1 VLIEAAEESRHSSG
15 ATLDHQPI
23 KSAAAMLAQP
33 MRVLERAVYR
43 GPHLYSAMPMIRI
56 QLDLGALEHWPT
68 NRLPGFADRLV
79 ALLPGLHNHGCSYK
93 EPGGLE
99 QRMQEGTW
107 LGHVAEHVALELQ
120 TLAGHRATRGKTRSV
135 KDQPG
140 VYNVMFA
147 YEEEDVGLLAG
158 RYALELVQSLLPGE
172 LRGIEGLNRLAE
184 GGDEPFEFG
193 AALRRLKRLAGRVGL
208 GPSTKAIVREAQ
220 RRGIPAMRLDQS
232 SLIQLGYGAHQK
244 RIRASVTGLT
254 PQIATD
260 IAGDKDL
267 TKALLSEAALPV
279 PRGEVVYDPED
290 AIRAAERLGYPVV
303 TKPLDGN
310 HGRGVEINLR
320 TPEDVRWGFGRA
332 REHGRAVIV
341 EQHYQGNDHRILVVG
356 GKIVAVAERVP
367 AHVVGDS
374 QSTIAQL
381 VETINLDPRRG
392 EGHEAFLTRISL
404 DECVERFL
412 AQTGRTLLSI
422 PHSGEVVHLRPTAN
436 LSTGGTA
443 IDRTDEI
450 HPDNAA
456 IARRAALCVGLDVG
470 GIDFVAPDI
479 TRSVRE
485 TGGGIIEV
493 NAAPGLRMHLQPS
506 EGRARNV
513 ARPIIDHLFPKGQPT
528 RVPIFAVTG
537 TNGKS
542 TTVRMLAHI
551 LKQAGLTVGFTTT
564 TGIYIGDEHMAYA
577 DASGPRSAR
586 TILRDPTVEAAVLE
600 TARGGMLREGLGFDE
615 ADVGCVLNVSADH
628 LGLRGIDTIEELA
641 EVKSIVVEAV
651 ARQGTSVL
659 NADDPLTAAMA
670 RRAGGRICFFSMMDD
685 QEQPEFLRDHIA
697 RGGLAVVREPGP
709 NGGNIVIH
717 EDGEAMFVMPAAE
730 IPATIEGLAE
740 FNIANALAA
749 IGMAFAQGQ
758 EIGPIREAM
767 STFAP
772 KFEHSPGRLN
782 IHDAHGVRVILD
794 YAHNPE
800 GLKALGQ
807 LVTKLR
813 PRYRRVIGTMGMA
826 GDRRD
831 CDMLEM
837 GNRAMSVF
845 DDVIFWEDEDRRGRG
860 PGEITGLLQRGALM
874 SGTTRDHAQ
883 VIRDEHEA
891 AEAALRTAR
900 PGDLVVITATHV
912 FERWRQIQSFDPSVM
927 PPSHGTVHHLRTG

>member
-1 VLIEAAEESRHSSG
+1 
-15 ATLDHQPI
+15 
-23 KSAAAMLAQP
+23 
-33 MRVLERAVYR
+33 
-43 GPHLYSAMPMIRI
+43 MIRL
-56 QLDLGALEHWPT
+56 QLDLGTLENWPT
-68 NRLPGFADRLV
+68 NRLPGFCEGLLALV
-79 ALLPGLHNHGCSYK
+79 PGLHDHGCSYGA
-93 EPGGLE
+93 PGGLE
-99 QRMQEGTW
+99 ERIQEGTW

-120 TLAGHRATRGKTRSV
+120 TLAGHRVTRGKTRSV
-135 KDQPG
+135 KGRPG
-140 VYNVMFA
+140 IYNVMFA
-147 YEEEDVGLLAG
+147 YEEEEVGLLAG
-158 RYALELVQSLLPGE
+158 RTALELVQSLLPE
-172 LRGIEGLNRLAE
+172 NLRGIEGLERIAD
-184 GGDEPFEFG
+184 GDAGPFELEG
-193 AALRRLKRLAGRVGL
+193 ALRKLKRLASRVGL

-244 RIRASVTGLT
+244 RIRASLTGLT
-254 PQIATD
+254 SQIATD
-260 IAGDKDL
+260 IAADKDL
-267 TKALLSEAALPV
+267 TKSLLAEAALPV
-279 PRGEVVYDPED
+279 PRGKVVRDVDE
-290 AIRAAERLGYPVV
+290 AIAAAERLGYPVV
-303 TKPLDGN
+303 TKPLGGN

-332 REHGRAVIV
+332 REHSRAVIV

-356 GKIVAVAERVP
+356 GKVVAVAERVP
-367 AHVVGDS
+367 AHVVGDGT
-374 QSTIAQL
+374 STIAAL
-381 VETINLDPRRG
+381 VETINRDPRRG
-392 EGHEAFLTRISL
+392 EGHESVLTRISL
-404 DECVERFL
+404 DDCAERFL
-412 AQTGRTLLSI
+412 EQNGLTIDSVPAD
-422 PHSGEVVHLRPTAN
+422 GEVVYLRPTAN

-443 IDRTDEI
+443 IDRTDDI

-456 IARRAALCVGLDVG
+456 IARRAALCVGLDVA

-513 ARPIIDHLFPKGQPT
+513 ARPIIDHLFPKATPA
-528 RVPIFAVTG
+528 RIPVFAVTG

-542 TTVRMLAHI
+542 TTVRMLSHVLA
-551 LKQAGLTVGFTTT
+551 QSGLRVGFTTT
-564 TGIYIGDEHMAYA
+564 TGIYIGGEHMVYA

-600 TARGGMLREGLGFDE
+600 TARGGMLREGLGFDY
-615 ADVGCVLNVSADH
+615 ADVGAVLNVSADH
-628 LGLRGIDTIEELA
+628 LGLKGINTIEDLA
-641 EVKSIVVEAV
+641 DVKSIVVESV
-651 ARQGTSVL
+651 ARHGTSVL

-670 RRAGGRICFFSMMDD
+670 RRAGGRICYFSMTGPRDR
-685 QEQPEFLRDHIA
+685 PEFLRDHIA

-709 NGGNIVIH
+709 NGGAIVVH
-717 EDGEAMFVMPAAE
+717 EDCEALFVMQAAE

-749 IGMAFAQGQ
+749 IAMAFAQGQ
-758 EIGPIREAM
+758 EIGQIREAM

-782 IHDAHGVRVILD
+782 IHDDHGFRVILD

-800 GLKALGQ
+800 GLKALGD

-813 PRYRRVIGTMGMA
+813 PRFRRVIGTMGMA

-831 CDMLEM
+831 SDMLEM

-845 DDVIFWEDEDRRGRG
+845 DDVIFWEDEDRRGRE

-874 SGTTRDHAQ
+874 SGTTQDHAQ
-883 VIRDEHEA
+883 VIRDEHNA
-891 AEAALRTAR
+891 AEAALRMAR

-912 FERWRQIQSFDPSVM
+912 FDRWEQIRSFDPSAV
-927 PPSHGTVHHLRTG
+927 PLSNDKIYHLKTG